1 MLPSRVGRKNRLALD
16 DDKRV
21 LEERKWIQRGEA
33 GGHGAWEEGTS
44 GNGGS
49 TATSQRSFLRWQL
62 REGPRHVTL
71 VPESPVTPRHA
82 QDKFSQALLLGI
94 QAFPTLGLTTPQA
107 SALPC
112 CLTFPYSVAELCFS
126 PFRLCVWLSMSGV
139 GRGWL
144 ETGLG
149 GGGELV

>member
-1 MLPSRVGRKNRLALD
+1 MLPSSVGRRDILVLD

-21 LEERKWIQRGEA
+21 LEERKWIHRGEA

-71 VPESPVTPRHA
+71 VSDSPVTPRHA

-94 QAFPTLGLTTPQA
+94 QAFPKLGLTTPQA
-107 SALPC
+107 SALH

-126 PFRLCVWLSMSGV
+126 PFRPCVWLSMSEV
-139 GRGWL
+139 DRGWL
-144 ETGLG
+144 EKGLG
-149 GGGELV
+149 GAGERV